1 MFKTRSAALVAAM
14 GTGLFTA
21 GVVNAHTFTA
31 VFGPGGDAGQLV
43 PDAIVLNGLES
54 IATFGAANNDTGAFA
69 NTTNAG
75 ETLFFQIGP
84 LYVGGD
90 GPAASNPLSA
100 QGEINLGGPV
110 ANNRAYGV
118 IGQGRSDI
126 TFTPGSVTS
135 ITLQA
140 RGTADGLVTGANP
153 ATNFG
158 GVPTDLLEADGTLLI
173 WTEFGVEATLEVG
186 NDDFQTFSL
195 SAADFLG
202 DSVTRISII
211 NEGPAD
217 SALILGELT
226 TVPAPGTAGLALL
239 AGVATLRR
247 RR

>member
-1 MFKTRSAALVAAM
+1 MFKKRSVVLLGAT
-14 GTGLFTA
+14 GTGLLAA
-21 GVVNAHTFTA
+21 GVVNAQTFTT
-31 VFGPGGDAGQLV
+31 VFGPGGDAGLLV
-43 PDAIVLNGLES
+43 PDASVLNGLES
-54 IATFGAANNDTGAFA
+54 IATFGAANNDTGTFA
-69 NTTNAG
+69 STTNVG

-118 IGQGRSDI
+118 IGPGRSDI
-126 TFTPGSVTS
+126 TFTPGGVTS

-140 RGTADGLVTGANP
+140 RGTADGLVTGTNP

-158 GVPTDLLEADGTLLI
+158 GVPTDLFDADGSLLI

-202 DSVTRISII
+202 DSITRISII

-226 TVPAPGTAGLALL
+226 TIPAPGTAGIALL

>member
-1 MFKTRSAALVAAM
+1 MSSFPTRVC
-14 GTGLFTA
+14 
-21 GVVNAHTFTA
+21 
-31 VFGPGGDAGQLV
+31 
-43 PDAIVLNGLES
+43 LES
-54 IATFGAANNDTGAFA
+54 IATFGVANNDNGAFA
-69 NTTNAG
+69 NTPNVG

-118 IGQGRSDI
+118 IGQGRSDV

-140 RGTADGLVTGANP
+140 RGTADGLVTGSNP

-158 GVPTDLLEADGTLLI
+158 GVPTDLFDADGSLLI

-202 DSVTRISII
+202 DSITRISMI
-211 NEGPAD
+211 NEGPAG
-217 SALILGELT
+217 SAIILGELT
-226 TVPAPGTAGLALL
+226 TVPAPGTVGIAAM